1 MHALSVLCNQKILRS
16 AVALSIGIG
25 VASYNLVASAAPQA
39 GPSVSYPSA
48 SALTSLPN
56 GVYLYGQSAQPDKT
70 GQAYFV
76 FEVRQGKVLGALYM
90 PRSSFDCA
98 YGSFQSDQLALKVVD
113 SYDHTTNSY
122 DIALEKAA
130 SVVATKDNPAILTIG
145 LQGFQPLNQVS
156 ARDRQILNTCKVSH
170 QAKVW

>member
-1 MHALSVLCNQKILRS
+1 MRASSVLYYRNILRS
-16 AVALSIGIG
+16 AIALSISIGIT
-25 VASYNLVASAAPQA
+25 SYDLMASAAPQA
-39 GPSVSYPSA
+39 EAAVSHPSA
-48 SALTSLPN
+48 AMLPSLPN

-98 YGSFQSDQLALKVVD
+98 YGSFQGDQLALSVVD
-113 SYDHTTNSY
+113 SYDHTTNPY
-122 DIALEKAA
+122 DIALEQVP
-130 SVVATKDNPAILTIG
+130 SVVATKDNPVIPTVG

-156 ARDRQILNTCKVSH
+156 ARDRQILNTCKASH